1 MKAATMQAGK
11 DTEKQVN
18 PNENP
23 QAFSNNKGLGSA
35 QTGSEANDPLP
46 SPLDMG
52 PDPQSVGKR

>member
-1 MKAATMQAGK
+1 M
-11 DTEKQVN
+11 N

-23 QAFSNNKGLGSA
+23 QEFSNNKGLGAA

-52 PDPQSVGKR
+52 PDPQSVGK